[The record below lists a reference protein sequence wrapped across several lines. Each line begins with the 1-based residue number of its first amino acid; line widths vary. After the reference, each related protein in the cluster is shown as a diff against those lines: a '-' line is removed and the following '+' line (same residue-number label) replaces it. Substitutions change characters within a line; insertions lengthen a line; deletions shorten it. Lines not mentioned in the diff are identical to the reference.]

1 MWWWGPAECIIEDQ
15 KTREHSA
22 SQSLTV
28 SSDISWHVQLVTK
41 VADGRTSS
49 INCEITLDHI
59 TDSKVSFISL
69 ITANLHVSVYFMHDT
84 SPTLL
89 NSTKYDLCSQCN
101 ISLLN
106 RHHYNYTGFIL
117 WFHSCSGCKFHPN
130 QPKILRD
137 NVQSRKACFFLNILQ
152 ITFKLKWYMQYNF
165 HHCISET

>member
-1 MWWWGPAECIIEDQ
+1 M
-15 KTREHSA
+15 REHSA
-22 SQSLTV
+22 SQSLAV

-69 ITANLHVSVYFMHDT
+69 LLQTCMLVSIFMHDT

-117 WFHSCSGCKFHPN
+117 
-130 QPKILRD
+130 
-137 NVQSRKACFFLNILQ
+137 
-152 ITFKLKWYMQYNF
+152 
-165 HHCISET
+165 